1 MTKTNTNC
9 NSIEIKLLFV
19 IFLFILVSCKPT
31 VNESQ
36 ISFEVDQSFDVCGS
50 FSVENESNIYFAKR
64 KFNPCVILFD
74 EKGTRLDSISL
85 NNAKKELNEITNV
98 WMCSSDSVFVYS
110 YLTNTMVVLDNKGE
124 IQSVKNREGIN
135 DDKGQAYELYLPY
148 GNIEASNNLIF
159 TACLL
164 KEYGNNEYGA
174 WDSFL
179 AYSQNMKNG
188 YLLYNEDSGFVLK
201 KTELDGFLE
210 EDSLLFL
217 PFWQTTVVNNQ
228 LIFNS
233 KYSRYIYFLNNDL
246 SVKGS
251 IKIIPDSIKTVQP
264 IKLNGDITI
273 ADEIALISDIQNQKG
288 SIINHIFFDKNKQN
302 YIISILNFN
311 VNTSRYNPYMFYV
324 YDENYQKIKEIYIDN
339 NGNYN
344 GVNCIY
350 INSCLLIERTDS
362 DDEKKRFFEVF
373 KI

>member
-1 MTKTNTNC
+1 M
-9 NSIEIKLLFV
+9 
-19 IFLFILVSCKPT
+19 
-31 VNESQ
+31 
-36 ISFEVDQSFDVCGS
+36 SF
-50 FSVENESNIYFAKR
+50 K
-64 KFNPCVILFD
+64 
-74 EKGTRLDSISL
+74 
-85 NNAKKELNEITNV
+85 
-98 WMCSSDSVFVYS
+98 
-110 YLTNTMVVLDNKGE
+110 
-124 IQSVKNREGIN
+124 
-135 DDKGQAYELYLPY
+135 
-148 GNIEASNNLIF
+148 
-159 TACLL
+159 
-164 KEYGNNEYGA
+164 KEYGNNEYGS

-188 YLLYNEDSGFVLK
+188 YLLYNEDSGFGLK
-201 KTELDGFLE
+201 KSELDGFLE

-251 IKIIPDSIKTVQP
+251 IKIIPDSIKTMQP

-288 SIINHIFFDKNKQN
+288 CIINHIFYDENKQN

-324 YDENYQKIKEIYIDN
+324 YDENFQKIKEIYIDN
-339 NGNYN
+339 NVNYN
-344 GVNCIY
+344 GINCIY

-362 DDEKKRFFEVF
+362 DDEKKKFFEVF